1 MNQDFNYNHLRA
13 KKSRITVVM
22 TPMVRKMMNLSRFLL
37 AILTIYLLL
46 VGSSLMWACLAAI
59 SALTIL
65 LWWWKLELHRLA
77 PLNDGTVEGNLAS
90 NILGRLPRNPNS
102 VDIAEAA
109 LKASGGMF
117 IVSRF
122 GFGQEVFKNL
132 AEIPQNSPKDIWRS
146 ALEMQRKL
154 NTKTISGSVLV
165 LAIIRNFPAHEK
177 FLAHFNLDFRD
188 LTEGVVWHDH
198 IFSLID
204 KISQPKQTGGI
215 ARDWSFGWTPTLNQ
229 FGRQV
234 NTNSIRVASELPQ
247 YREII
252 AKMIDKLSSNGQ
264 KNIAL
269 IGADGVGKTT
279 VVESFASQIMD
290 GRNNIPSELR
300 YNQVVILDASALI
313 SAAPGRGELEQLV
326 NYIFVEAYSAKN
338 IVLCLDNAHL
348 FFEDAIGS
356 ADLSN
361 LLLPILEA
369 GRLKMI
375 LAIDQQAFLQISAR
389 NSSLANT
396 LNTLQ
401 VVPANFEETL
411 SVMQDEITIL
421 EQKYNVFYFYQA
433 LKTAYELSSRY
444 IFNLEMPG
452 RAVKLLEMSAA
463 FADNGLVS
471 SASVEQAIEKSMN
484 VKISTAHQEDE
495 KSKLLNL
502 ESLIHR
508 RMIGQAPAV
517 SAVANALRRARAGV
531 RNRDRPIGTFLF
543 LGPTGVGKTEL
554 AKTLADVYFEGE
566 DNMIRLDLN
575 EYVGLNDVG
584 RLIADGADNPTSL
597 TAQVMKK
604 PFSVILLDEIEK
616 AHPNVLTA
624 LLQVLDEGILRDTK
638 NREVSFRDSIIIAT
652 SNAGSERIRE
662 LINRGYD
669 IEKSE
674 QIIVDDLISSNQF
687 RPEFL
692 NRFDEVTIFTP
703 LKKSELLQIVDL
715 IILGVNKTLANQKV
729 VVKITDEAKML
740 LTEAGYDPRLGARP
754 MRRVVQ
760 RVVENTVA
768 RKMLAGEVAAGSE
781 ILITAETIQSTIGR

>member
-1 MNQDFNYNHLRA
+1 
-13 KKSRITVVM
+13 
-22 TPMVRKMMNLSRFLL
+22 
-37 AILTIYLLL
+37 
-46 VGSSLMWACLAAI
+46 
-59 SALTIL
+59 
-65 LWWWKLELHRLA
+65 
-77 PLNDGTVEGNLAS
+77 
-90 NILGRLPRNPNS
+90 
-102 VDIAEAA
+102 
-109 LKASGGMF
+109 
-117 IVSRF
+117 
-122 GFGQEVFKNL
+122 
-132 AEIPQNSPKDIWRS
+132 
-146 ALEMQRKL
+146 
-154 NTKTISGSVLV
+154 
-165 LAIIRNFPAHEK
+165 
-177 FLAHFNLDFRD
+177 
-188 LTEGVVWHDH
+188 
-198 IFSLID
+198 
-204 KISQPKQTGGI
+204 
-215 ARDWSFGWTPTLNQ
+215 
-229 FGRQV
+229 
-234 NTNSIRVASELPQ
+234 
-247 YREII
+247 
-252 AKMIDKLSSNGQ
+252 
-264 KNIAL
+264 
-269 IGADGVGKTT
+269 
-279 VVESFASQIMD
+279 
-290 GRNNIPSELR
+290 
-300 YNQVVILDASALI
+300 
-313 SAAPGRGELEQLV
+313 
-326 NYIFVEAYSAKN
+326 
-338 IVLCLDNAHL
+338 
-348 FFEDAIGS
+348 
-356 ADLSN
+356 
-361 LLLPILEA
+361 
-369 GRLKMI
+369 MI
-375 LAIDQQAFLQISAR
+375 LAIDQQAFLQISTR

-575 EYVGLNDVG
+575 EYVGLNDVE

>member
-1 MNQDFNYNHLRA
+1 MSQDFNYKHLRA
-13 KKSRITVVM
+13 RKSRITVAM
-22 TPMVRKMMNLSRFLL
+22 TSMIRKIMNLGRFLL
-37 AILTIYLLL
+37 AILLIYLFLT
-46 VGSSLMWACLAAI
+46 GSSLMWLCLVFI

-77 PLNDGTVEGNLAS
+77 PLNNNTIEGNLAS
-90 NILGRLPRNPNS
+90 NILGRLPKNPS
-102 VDIAEAA
+102 SLDIAEAA

-117 IVSRF
+117 IISRF
-122 GFGQEVFKNL
+122 GFGREVFRNL
-132 AEIPQNSPKDIWRS
+132 AELPQNSPPEIWRS
-146 ALEMQRKL
+146 ALELQTEL

-165 LAIIRNFPAHEK
+165 LAIIRNFPEHEK
-177 FLAHFNLDFRD
+177 FLAQFNLDFSD
-188 LTEGVVWHDH
+188 LAKGVVWHDH

-204 KISQPKQTGGI
+204 KINQPKRTGGI
-215 ARDWSFGWTPTLNQ
+215 ARDWSFGWTPTLDR

-234 NTNSIRVASELPQ
+234 NTNSVRVASNLPQ
-247 YREII
+247 HQEVI
-252 AKMIDKLSSNGQ
+252 AKMIDQLSSNGQ

-290 GRNNIPSELR
+290 GRNNIPGKLQ

-326 NYIFVEAYSAKN
+326 NYIFIEAYSAKN
-338 IVLCLDNAHL
+338 VILCLDNAHL
-348 FFEDAIGS
+348 FFEDAVGS

-375 LAIDQQAFLQISAR
+375 LTIDQQAFLQISAR
-389 NSSLANT
+389 NSALVNT

-411 SVMQDEITIL
+411 SVMQDEVTIL
-421 EQKYNVFYFYQA
+421 EQKYNVFYSYQA
-433 LKTAYELSSRY
+433 LKTTYELSSRY
-444 IFNLEMPG
+444 IFSLEMPG

-463 FADNGLVS
+463 FADKGFVS
-471 SASVEQAIEKSMN
+471 SGSVERAIEKSMN

-495 KSKLLNL
+495 KAKLLNL
-502 ESLIHR
+502 ESLIHQ
-508 RMIGQAPAV
+508 RMIGQEQAV

-531 RNRDRPIGTFLF
+531 RNQDRPIGTFLF
-543 LGPTGVGKTEL
+543 LGPNGVGKTEL

-575 EYVGLNDVG
+575 EYVGLNDVE

-624 LLQVLDEGILRDTK
+624 LLQVLDEGILRDSK

-652 SNAGSERIRE
+652 SNAGAERIRE
-662 LINRGYD
+662 LIDRGYD

-674 QIIVDDLISSNQF
+674 QTIVDDLISSNQF

-692 NRFDEVTIFTP
+692 NRFDEITIFKP
-703 LKKSELLQIVDL
+703 LEKSELLQIVDL
-715 IILGVNKTLANQKV
+715 IIAGVNKTLTNQKV
-729 VVKITDEAKML
+729 VVKITDEAKIL

-760 RVVENTVA
+760 KVVENTVA
-768 RKMLAGEVAAGSE
+768 RKMLAGEITAGSE
-781 ILITAETIQSTIGR
+781 IIITTETIQETIGK

>member
-1 MNQDFNYNHLRA
+1 MSHDFNYKHLRA
-13 KKSRITVVM
+13 RKSRITVALTPVM
-22 TPMVRKMMNLSRFLL
+22 RKIMNLSR
-37 AILTIYLLL
+37 ILL
-46 VGSSLMWACLAAI
+46 VILAVYLFLIGNSLMWLCLAAI
-59 SALTIL
+59 SVLTIL
-65 LWWWKLELHRLA
+65 LWWWRLELHRLE

-90 NILGRLPRNPNS
+90 NILGKLPKNPSSIN
-102 VDIAEAA
+102 IAEAA
-109 LKASGGMF
+109 LSASGGAF
-117 IVSRF
+117 IINRF
-122 GFGQEVFKNL
+122 GLGREVFKNL
-132 AEIPQNSPKDIWRS
+132 AELPQNSPADIWHS
-146 ALEMQRKL
+146 ALEIQTEL

-165 LAIIRNFPAHEK
+165 LAIIRNFPDHEK
-177 FLAHFNLDFRD
+177 FLAQFNLDFSD
-188 LTEGVVWHDH
+188 LAEGVKWHDH

-204 KISQPKQTGGI
+204 KIKQPKRTGGI

-234 NTNSIRVASELPQ
+234 NTNSIRVASDLPAHQ
-247 YREII
+247 EII
-252 AKMIDKLSSNGQ
+252 IKMVDQLSSDGQ

-269 IGADGVGKTT
+269 VGDDGVGKTT

-290 GRNNIPSELR
+290 GRNNIPPRLQ
-300 YNQVVILDASALI
+300 YNQVVVLDASALI
-313 SAAPGRGELEQLV
+313 SAAPGRGELEQLLS
-326 NYIFVEAYSAKN
+326 YIFGEIHSAKN

-348 FFEDAIGS
+348 FFEDAVGS

-369 GRLKMI
+369 GRLKVI
-375 LAIDQQAFLQISAR
+375 LAIDQQAFLRVSAR
-389 NSSLANT
+389 NPALAST

-401 VVPANFEETL
+401 VAPANFEETL
-411 SVMQDEITIL
+411 SVMQDETIIL
-421 EQKYNVFYFYQA
+421 EQKYDVFYKYQA
-433 LKTAYELSSRY
+433 LKTAYELSNRY

-452 RAVKLLEMSAA
+452 RAVKLLEMSAS
-463 FADNGLVS
+463 FAEDGLVS
-471 SASVEQAIEKSMN
+471 SESVEKAIEKSMN

-502 ESLIHR
+502 ESLIHQ
-508 RMIGQAPAV
+508 RMIGQEQAV

-531 RNRDRPIGTFLF
+531 RNQDRPIGTFLF

-554 AKTLADVYFEGE
+554 AKTLASVYFEGE
-566 DNMIRLDLN
+566 NNMIRLDLN
-575 EYVGLNDVG
+575 EYVGLNDVE
-584 RLIADGADNPTSL
+584 RLITDGADNPTSL
-597 TAQVMKK
+597 TAQVMKR

-624 LLQVLDEGILRDTK
+624 LLQVLDEGVLRDAK

-652 SNAGSERIRE
+652 SNAGAERIRE
-662 LINRGYD
+662 LIDRGYD

-674 QIIVDDLISSNQF
+674 QTIVDDLISSNQF

-692 NRFDEVTIFTP
+692 NRFDEITIFAP

-715 IILGVNKTLANQKV
+715 IIAGINKTLANQKV
-729 VVKITDEAKML
+729 VVKITEEAKVL

-760 RVVENTVA
+760 KVVENTVA
-768 RKMLAGEVAAGSE
+768 KKMLAGEVAAGSE
-781 ILITAETIQSTIGR
+781 ILITAETIQKTIG

>member
-1 MNQDFNYNHLRA
+1 M
-13 KKSRITVVM
+13 
-22 TPMVRKMMNLSRFLL
+22 
-37 AILTIYLLL
+37 
-46 VGSSLMWACLAAI
+46 
-59 SALTIL
+59 
-65 LWWWKLELHRLA
+65 
-77 PLNDGTVEGNLAS
+77 
-90 NILGRLPRNPNS
+90 
-102 VDIAEAA
+102 
-109 LKASGGMF
+109 
-117 IVSRF
+117 
-122 GFGQEVFKNL
+122 
-132 AEIPQNSPKDIWRS
+132 
-146 ALEMQRKL
+146 
-154 NTKTISGSVLV
+154 
-165 LAIIRNFPAHEK
+165 
-177 FLAHFNLDFRD
+177 
-188 LTEGVVWHDH
+188 
-198 IFSLID
+198 
-204 KISQPKQTGGI
+204 
-215 ARDWSFGWTPTLNQ
+215 
-229 FGRQV
+229 
-234 NTNSIRVASELPQ
+234 ASELPQ

-300 YNQVVILDASALI
+300 YNQVVILGASALI

-375 LAIDQQAFLQISAR
+375 LAIDQQAFLQISTR

-575 EYVGLNDVG
+575 EYVGLNDVE